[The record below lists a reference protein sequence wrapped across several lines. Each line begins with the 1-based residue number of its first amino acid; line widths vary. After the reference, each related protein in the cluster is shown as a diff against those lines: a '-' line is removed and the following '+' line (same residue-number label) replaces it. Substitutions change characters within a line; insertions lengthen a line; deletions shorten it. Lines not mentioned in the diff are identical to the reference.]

1 MKTFKGFQEGI
12 SNVSLFS
19 TILKE
24 LYINFVSEIENHLPS
39 TILEIIERSGKF
51 TRENIYILLHK
62 VHQSQ
67 PFYPQSCIFPESWL
81 FYIFSGKLT
90 AFEHNYRLYLFQ
102 HRSTIHVAILEKKIP
117 LFLFS
122 LL

>member
-1 MKTFKGFQEGI
+1 MFCTKKNCQ
-12 SNVSLFS
+12 VSLFS

-67 PFYPQSCIFPESWL
+67 PFKFILRVAFSQSPGFFIFFLANSLPLNTITGFIYFSTAAPFMLL
-81 FYIFSGKLT
+81 F
-90 AFEHNYRLYLFQ
+90 
-102 HRSTIHVAILEKKIP
+102 
-117 LFLFS
+117 
-122 LL
+122 